1 MQGFLRV
8 TELARFGLRF
18 QSCKI
23 LGNWDFA
30 QPWFANIVVTYYL
43 ILISRAHLLHRVKE
57 PSKVLRE
64 QPPSSPDDQEP
75 GPVSTTDHW
84 TNKDDLLSSSS
95 IEEEPLG
102 PVGYTLG
109 QELPT
114 WCWQHQESTPT
125 ELSQTLRDVW
135 DKEVEEITCELEP
148 PPPATGDVNT
158 PSWEN

>member
-30 QPWFANIVVTYYL
+30 QPWFANIVVTYYS

-84 TNKDDLLSSSS
+84 TKKDDLLSSSS
-95 IEEEPLG
+95 IEEEPLHWDQWDT
-102 PVGYTLG
+102 PWDRNCQLG
-109 QELPT
+109 AGST
-114 WCWQHQESTPT
+114 KNQHQ
-125 ELSQTLRDVW
+125 LSSAKLW
-135 DKEVEEITCELEP
+135 EMSEIRRWRRLH
-148 PPPATGDVNT
+148 V
-158 PSWEN
+158 S